1 VLDQDYELY
10 GVPLNNESLLSI
22 SLAAGLLLDLSA
34 PSPFFTGFW
43 AIALVLLSLTVRL
56 ISHSFLQVGLTYKAI
71 ALIIFVVG
79 IVVPIVTKLLTHQG
93 LQFGYVFSALISNLV
108 ASLIIVLFIYVR
120 TGTLK
125 LES

>member
-1 VLDQDYELY
+1 KLFLYVTSLGLLLLLQVSILPIWSRDWPVPNLLLIFILLLSVLDQDYELY

-71 ALIIFVVG
+71 AL
-79 IVVPIVTKLLTHQG
+79 
-93 LQFGYVFSALISNLV
+93 
-108 ASLIIVLFIYVR
+108 
-120 TGTLK
+120 
-125 LES
+125 